1 MMPFRWVDRYGVVHE
16 LASPVPI
23 GEEVEAI
30 SDEID
35 QALGRIE
42 DASSDRKRELRLIV
56 RNHALRLQQLQ
67 SDAERWN
74 CSAYEQLDAEAA
86 ELADYIDQLLIEVQP
101 MMIIAVLHQENEK
114 MMGDTQHRERLLDGG
129 MTTAQRMA
137 VARSTLKPK
146 PGAEATRRETH
157 EWLKSDPDFYR
168 PRFDEGG
175 WFEWHDSE
183 GVLHR
188 LLSPRR
194 IEEEIAGIA
203 HNLRKIL
210 PALRGEETQND
221 KASAF
226 EIANSAIKRLS
237 ILQLDLERFAKEQ
250 DAKEEEEW
258 QLWESEWKKSRP
270 GK

>member
-1 MMPFRWVDRYGVVHE
+1 MAFRWVDRYGVVHD
-16 LASPVPI
+16 LASPAPI

-42 DASSDRKRELRLIV
+42 SASSDRKSELRLVV

-86 ELADYIDQLLIEVQP
+86 ELADYIHQLLIEVQP

-114 MMGDTQHRERLLDGG
+114 MMGDTERRERLLDSE

-146 PGAEATRRETH
+146 PRAEATRREVH
-157 EWLKSDPDFYR
+157 EWLKSDPGFYR
-168 PRFDEGG
+168 PRTDEGG
-175 WFEWHDSE
+175 WFVWHDAE

-237 ILQLDLERFAKEQ
+237 VLQSDLERFSKEQ
-250 DAKEEEEW
+250 NAKEEEEW
-258 QLWESEWKKSRP
+258 QVWKSEWKKSRP
-270 GK
+270 GG